1 MYGWNDSGGYGGGWM
16 VVGMF
21 VVFVL
26 PFAVFAVLAFAS
38 MNHGSRQLGNGSA
51 TGRPAAL
58 RILDDRL
65 ARGEIGTEEYQTLSR
80 AITESH
86 SQSV

>member
-16 VVGMF
+16 LIGMF
-21 VVFVL
+21 VVFVMF
-26 PFAVFAVLAFAS
+26 FAVLAVLAFAS
-38 MNHGSRQLGNGSA
+38 MNHGSRQLGNGVA

-80 AITESH
+80 SITDSH
-86 SQSV
+86 SQGV